1 MASSVQ
7 ISHQQS
13 SDHTRISS
21 CKKDKKELIKLIKLI
36 KLIIFI
42 NGGAMGLLQVAT
54 DESSTNDA
62 YRGTTILCFWVFTLV
77 STVLRVCEVKLRNKP
92 TIRNFVG
99 HVSHLFGALAAL
111 MLISLI
117 SRSFTLIV
125 VPLWLVWF
133 VVVMYVSFSELVFPE
148 DNDTDLPV

>member
-13 SDHTRISS
+13 SGNDIMVEEERIAYSS
-21 CKKDKKELIKLIKLI
+21 TVH

-62 YRGTTILCFWVFTLV
+62 YRGTTILCFCVFTLV

>member
-13 SDHTRISS
+13 SGNDAMVEEERVAYSS
-21 CKKDKKELIKLIKLI
+21 TVH

-54 DESSTNDA
+54 DESSTNNT
-62 YRGTTILCFWVFTLV
+62 YRGATILCFWVFTLI

-133 VVVMYVSFSELVFPE
+133 FVVMYVSFSELVSPE
-148 DNDTDLPV
+148 DNDPDSPV